1 MLVLDGGNLRTRI
14 TGDTAPI
21 RLTYTDATG
30 AAIDITGYESTLTVD
45 PNENPAERPPICS
58 R

>member
-1 MLVLDGGNLRTRI
+1 MMLVLDGGNLRTRI

-30 AAIDITGYESTLTVD
+30 AAIDITGYESTL
-45 PNENPAERPPICS
+45 
-58 R
+58 